1 MKTRRRTA
9 AALCCAL
16 LLVNTCALAR
26 QQFASTLNT
35 QAANAPAQ
43 NPNAQATPT
52 PDPNDPVQR
61 IRDEGTNR
69 SQVMWTL
76 GQLTNVIGPRLTGS
90 PGMRRANEW
99 TRDTLA
105 KWGLVNS
112 HLEPWG
118 TFGRGWQLRHFSA
131 EVVEPQVFPL
141 DAYPKAWSPATQGA
155 LTAEVVYVDAKD
167 LQGLQKFKGTLRGKI
182 VLNGAARDLTAH
194 FEPDATRR
202 TEKQLLELANAPD
215 PSTRPERP
223 RTTPEQR
230 ATSLFNAQK
239 LNFFQEEGA
248 ALVVDPSRGDDGTIF
263 VQQVAVPQPIPSD
276 ERARQAMLNRDPD
289 APRQIRAWD
298 KDAPKFAPQVVLSI
312 EQYNRL
318 AHMLEAGERVRA
330 SVNLDAEFLDKDL
343 TAYNTVA
350 EIPGTDLK
358 DEVVMLG
365 GHLDSWHGATGATD
379 NAAGVAV
386 AMEAVRIIKALGLQP
401 RRTIRIALWSG
412 EEQGLL
418 GSRAYVEQHFGKLE
432 TPTPTPRPTP
442 PGAAE
447 GQPVATPTPAPRGR
461 LVTRPEYDKLSAY
474 FNLDNGTGR
483 IRGVY
488 MQGNEGVRALFRQ
501 WLAPFADTG
510 AQTLTLSN
518 TGSTDH
524 VPFDTIG
531 LPGFQFIQDEVEYN
545 TRTHHSTQDTYERI
559 QAEDVK
565 QAATVMAAFVYRAA
579 MLDSKLPRK
588 PAPGRR

>member
-1 MKTRRRTA
+1 MKSRRRTA
-9 AALCCAL
+9 VALGCAL
-16 LLVNTCALAR
+16 LLSNSGALA
-26 QQFASTLNT
+26 QSSAASTPSAT
-35 QAANAPAQ
+35 AQTPA
-43 NPNAQATPT
+43 AQATPT

-61 IRDEGTNR
+61 IRDEGLNR
-69 SQVMWTL
+69 SQVMQTL
-76 GQLTNVIGPRLTGS
+76 NQLTNVIGPRLTGS

-99 TRDTLA
+99 TRDALA
-105 KWGLVNS
+105 RWGLVNS
-112 HLEPWG
+112 HIEPWG
-118 TFGRGWQLRHFSA
+118 TFGRGWQLKHFSA

-141 DAYPKAWSPATQGA
+141 NAYPKAWSPATRGP

-167 LQGLQKFKGTLRGKI
+167 LQGLQKFKGALRGKI
-182 VLNGAARDLTAH
+182 VLNGVTRDLTAH

-223 RTTPEQR
+223 RATPEQR
-230 ATSLFNAQK
+230 ATSLFNSQK
-239 LNFFQEEGA
+239 LNFFQDEGA
-248 ALVVDPSRGDDGTIF
+248 ALVIDPSRGDDGTIF
-263 VQQVAVPQPIPSD
+263 VQQVAVPQPVPAD
-276 ERARQAMLNRDPD
+276 ERARLAILNRDPD

-298 KDAPKFAPQVVLSI
+298 KDAPAFAPQVTLSI

-318 AHMLEAGERVRA
+318 AHMLEAGERVRV
-330 SVNLDAEFLDKDL
+330 SVNLDAQFLDQDL

-365 GHLDSWHGATGATD
+365 GHMDSWHGATGATD

-386 AMEAVRIIKALGLQP
+386 AMEAVRIIKTLGLQP

-418 GSRAYVEQHFGKLE
+418 GSHGYVEQHFGKLE
-432 TPTPTPRPTP
+432 TPAPTSRPTP

-447 GQPVATPTPAPRGR
+447 GQPVAQPTPARAR
-461 LVTRPEYDKLSAY
+461 LVTKPEYDKLSAY

-488 MQGNEGVRALFRQ
+488 MQGNEAVRTLFRQ

-524 VPFDTIG
+524 VSFDSIG
-531 LPGFQFIQDEVEYN
+531 LPGFQFIQDEVDYN
-545 TRTHHSTQDTYERI
+545 TRTHHSTQDNFERI
-559 QAEDVK
+559 QPDDVK
-565 QAATVMAAFVYRAA
+565 QAAAIMAAFVYQTA
-579 MLDSKLPRK
+579 MLDQKLPRK
-588 PAPGRR
+588 PAPGR